1 MFKKSPIS
9 IDEIVDWKNILTSI
23 REHNYHKLI
32 FAHLNIS
39 SVKNNIDLLAEQGA
53 SNIDVF
59 MIPGTKI
66 DESFPVGNVLL
77 PGFSVPYRFNRD
89 SNGGG
94 ILLYV
99 REDITSNFLTLEKI
113 PGMLFRL
120 RFTQKHEEC
129 NLFL

>member
-1 MFKKSPIS
+1 M
-9 IDEIVDWKNILTSI
+9 NI
-23 REHNYHKLI
+23 N
-32 FAHLNIS
+32 